1 MGFIYYQHTLST
13 LVTAFVGV
21 VPAKALNISSVP
33 RWCLYMR
40 PSANLAELTLC
51 CINPC
56 TVAMKFVQ
64 LARGRDVHFRVPDIF
79 SCSEFSYLPYI
90 LSIQQ

>member
-40 PSANLAELTLC
+40 PFG
-51 CINPC
+51 
-56 TVAMKFVQ
+56 KFSGAHAV
-64 LARGRDVHFRVPDIF
+64 LYKPLHSGHEIRSTNSWEGCALSGSR
-79 SCSEFSYLPYI
+79 YI
-90 LSIQQ
+90 